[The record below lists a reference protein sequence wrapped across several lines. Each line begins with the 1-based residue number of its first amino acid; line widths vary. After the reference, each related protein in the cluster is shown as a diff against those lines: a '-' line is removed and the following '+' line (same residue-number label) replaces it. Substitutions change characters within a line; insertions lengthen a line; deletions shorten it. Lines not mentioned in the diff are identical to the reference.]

1 MINNTDLNLED
12 ETTKISIEKEERE
25 KEEEEDTSNFET
37 KASDKIN
44 DTFSYYE
51 TRSIADLR

>member
-1 MINNTDLNLED
+1 MED

-25 KEEEEDTSNFET
+25 KEEDTSNFET